1 VKKLIFWISQNIIK
15 RLKIFF
21 NKLKTFIFDIF
32 KIKQDSDHQL
42 ISDLSDKKIPSFR
55 QILHVGRFMKKKEK
69 RVFFT
74 FFVIGILSLLFLFYR
89 TFVAHTS
96 NVPVK
101 GGEYTEGLI
110 GSIEYL
116 NPVLNQNNDVDRDIS
131 KLIFSGLF
139 KININGELENDLVRD
154 YSISDDK
161 TVYTFNL
168 KDDIY
173 FHDGVS
179 MNTDDVEFTF
189 YAIQNPNFNSP
200 LYKTFNGVVFEKI
213 SDKSFNLILEEPLPI
228 FLKTL
233 TFGILPAHLWQDIA
247 PENVTLSEL
256 NKKPIGT
263 GPYAFYSIKKDSD
276 GHIRQYTLSRF
287 ENFYGEKPYID
298 KISFKF
304 YFDSEHAVEDLK
316 SSKILSMNYI
326 SNETAQK
333 IKGLRHFDLRQ
344 VKMPRYSALFFNPKK
359 ADFLKEKKIRQALS
373 LLINKDEMSKH
384 VGLEN
389 YIAYGPLDAIITP
402 SKDEY
407 DVERAKTLLDES
419 GWKNDEGILKKA
431 GDQMTIKIT
440 TLDNADYQ
448 KIAYFIKDE
457 WAKVGISVEIET
469 IDRQKIMKDI
479 IQPRNY
485 QILLY
490 SQVLSYDMD
499 PYVFWHSS
507 QIGSSGFNL
516 SIFSDN
522 DVDTILEEARKIESD
537 DEKKLKYENF
547 QKIIKDNVY
556 AIFLF
561 NTPYN
566 YPLNKKVK
574 GFSSEL
580 IYSPS
585 DRFWN
590 IEDWYIKYKLVFSSK
605 K

>member
-1 VKKLIFWISQNIIK
+1 
-15 RLKIFF
+15 
-21 NKLKTFIFDIF
+21 
-32 KIKQDSDHQL
+32 
-42 ISDLSDKKIPSFR
+42 
-55 QILHVGRFMKKKEK
+55 M
-69 RVFFT
+69 
-74 FFVIGILSLLFLFYR
+74 
-89 TFVAHTS
+89 
-96 NVPVK
+96 
-101 GGEYTEGLI
+101 
-110 GSIEYL
+110 
-116 NPVLNQNNDVDRDIS
+116 
-131 KLIFSGLF
+131 
-139 KININGELENDLVRD
+139 
-154 YSISDDK
+154 
-161 TVYTFNL
+161 
-168 KDDIY
+168 
-173 FHDGVS
+173 
-179 MNTDDVEFTF
+179 
-189 YAIQNPNFNSP
+189 
-200 LYKTFNGVVFEKI
+200 
-213 SDKSFNLILEEPLPI
+213 
-228 FLKTL
+228 
-233 TFGILPAHLWQDIA
+233 
-247 PENVTLSEL
+247 
-256 NKKPIGT
+256 
-263 GPYAFYSIKKDSD
+263 
-276 GHIRQYTLSRF
+276 
-287 ENFYGEKPYID
+287 
-298 KISFKF
+298 
-304 YFDSEHAVEDLK
+304 
-316 SSKILSMNYI
+316 
-326 SNETAQK
+326 
-333 IKGLRHFDLRQ
+333 
-344 VKMPRYSALFFNPKK
+344 
-359 ADFLKEKKIRQALS
+359 
-373 LLINKDEMSKH
+373 INKDEMSKH